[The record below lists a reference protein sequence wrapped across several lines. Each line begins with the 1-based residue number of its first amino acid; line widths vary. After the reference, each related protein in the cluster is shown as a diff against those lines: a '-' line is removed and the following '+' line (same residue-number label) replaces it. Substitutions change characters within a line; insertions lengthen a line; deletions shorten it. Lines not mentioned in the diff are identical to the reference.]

1 MIGYIVDIG
10 NGDGAQVNAA
20 ASCQRGHTYFQV
32 AIEWMNFYLKLQG
45 RLSSNRSEAARWEGL
60 LEMRTS
66 GLRGRETHRCWK
78 GNNDSSMH
86 DKSWHSS

>member
-45 RLSSNRSEAARWEGL
+45 RLSSNRSDADIRSTRPRNSSL
-60 LEMRTS
+60 LE
-66 GLRGRETHRCWK
+66 G
-78 GNNDSSMH
+78 
-86 DKSWHSS
+86 